1 MPPQTKMMDFIT
13 LLFVAIGLSFDT
25 FAVSISTGIIV
36 NEIRFWQGVR
46 VAIIMALF
54 QTVMPLIGIFLGLQ
68 VSEYIKEY
76 DHWLAF
82 GLLTLLGAKMIID
95 SFKDEEEKQ
104 MQNPL
109 KLTNVIGMAVATSID
124 ALAVGVIFAGLDMNI
139 SLMAFVVGSVTFIV
153 AMIGMLLGKRAG
165 AHLGSKLDIIGAL
178 ILIGVGLKILLEHL
192 NIIG

>member
-1 MPPQTKMMDFIT
+1 MDFLT

-46 VAIIMALF
+46 VALIMALF

-68 VSEYIKEY
+68 VSEYISEY

-82 GLLTLLGAKMIID
+82 GLLSLLGAKMIID
-95 SFKDEEEKQ
+95 SFKEDEDKM

-109 KLTNVIGMAVATSID
+109 KLTNVIGMSVATSID
-124 ALAVGVIFAGLDMNI
+124 ALAVGVIFAGLNINI
-139 SLMAFVVGSVTFIV
+139 SLMAFVVGSVTFLV

-165 AHLGSKLDIIGAL
+165 AHLGSKLDIVGAL

-192 NIIG
+192 NII

>member
-1 MPPQTKMMDFIT
+1 MPPQISSMDFLT

-36 NEIRFWQGVR
+36 NEIKFWQGVR

-68 VSEYIKEY
+68 VSEYISEY

-95 SFKDEEEKQ
+95 SFKEEEEKE

-109 KLTNVIGMAVATSID
+109 KLTNVIGMSVATSID
-124 ALAVGVIFAGLDMNI
+124 ALAVGVIFAGLNMNI
-139 SLMAFVVGSVTFIV
+139 SLMAFVVGSVTFLV

-192 NIIG
+192 QII

>member
-1 MPPQTKMMDFIT
+1 MPPQTSSMDFLT

-46 VAIIMALF
+46 VALIMALF

-68 VSEYIKEY
+68 VSEYISEY

-82 GLLTLLGAKMIID
+82 GLLSLLGAKMIID
-95 SFKDEEEKQ
+95 SFKEDEDK
-104 MQNPL
+104 MTQNPL
-109 KLTNVIGMAVATSID
+109 KLTNVIGMSVATSID
-124 ALAVGVIFAGLDMNI
+124 ALAVGVIFAGLNINI
-139 SLMAFVVGSVTFIV
+139 SLMAFVVGSVTFLV

-165 AHLGSKLDIIGAL
+165 AHLGSKLDIVGAL

-192 NIIG
+192 NII